1 MSQDTRE
8 EWRPIAGFP
17 NYQVSNRGIVMNLKT
32 GRVIKHGIDGAGYA
46 FVALCKGDGTKP
58 KQIKIHRLV
67 AQAFIPNPLN
77 LPQVNH
83 IDECKTN
90 NDVTNLEWCTVSQNI
105 RHSIYQRSC
114 KINQLNLDGEL
125 VKTWK
130 SSMHIERQLGF
141 DHGYIIKSCK
151 GKRKQAYG
159 FRWEYA
165 DPSQQQ
171 KQNHPVAALTKD
183 GEFVAK
189 YKSAA
194 EASRCLKISKQS
206 IHYCLKGRLKSTHGF
221 MFIDID

>member
-114 KINQLNLDGEL
+114 KIN
-125 VKTWK
+125 
-130 SSMHIERQLGF
+130 
-141 DHGYIIKSCK
+141 
-151 GKRKQAYG
+151 
-159 FRWEYA
+159 
-165 DPSQQQ
+165 
-171 KQNHPVAALTKD
+171 
-183 GEFVAK
+183 
-189 YKSAA
+189 
-194 EASRCLKISKQS
+194 
-206 IHYCLKGRLKSTHGF
+206 
-221 MFIDID
+221 